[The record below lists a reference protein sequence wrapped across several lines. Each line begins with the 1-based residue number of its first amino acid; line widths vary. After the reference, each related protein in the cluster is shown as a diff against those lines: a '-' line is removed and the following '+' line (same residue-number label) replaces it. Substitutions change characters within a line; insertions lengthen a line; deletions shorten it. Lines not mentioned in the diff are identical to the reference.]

1 MISNVKTGRFP
12 QISNWTPHWT
22 PGLRLCTSTGV
33 LQEGQ
38 AGTDVAVAV
47 ARTAANLDTRGA
59 KATSEGDRQMIHAA
73 WQR

>member
-1 MISNVKTGRFP
+1 MNLPLRIFVLAACPALHLCRGR
-12 QISNWTPHWT
+12 
-22 PGLRLCTSTGV
+22 GV
-33 LQEGQ
+33 FFF
-38 AGTDVAVAV
+38 VAVAV